1 MTKKRGPSL
10 ALVAVAILAAAITL
24 RPGATSVGPV
34 LEEIT
39 QGLGLSSASAG
50 VLTALPGFMFAAA
63 GLLAVPLSKKLGIGW
78 SIGLGLAVAAVCLL
92 VRPYVGSGVVFIF
105 VSGIALS
112 GMAVGNVLVPA
123 VIRTFGRERPAFLAG
138 IYSTGL
144 AVGGAAPLLM
154 AGLLLSVTGGWQTA
168 LAFWGWLSVGAAA
181 LWGVLLARS
190 RGMLAKPGRRSRTIQ
205 PLTPRQL
212 ELTTTDREAVPG
224 AEQATST
231 HRSSKAEHGGA
242 EISIWRSPTA
252 VALALFFGL
261 QSTNA
266 YVQFGWMSQIY
277 RDAGLSL
284 GYSSAL
290 VGVIAV
296 LGVPGG
302 FAMSW
307 LVSNST
313 RLAMWI
319 TGMGLCMVLGYTGLL
334 VAPATTPYLWALL
347 LGLGSLAFPTAL
359 ALITDRS
366 RDPGVTARVSG
377 FVQPTGYLMAGFGP
391 LVIGLI
397 HGWTGSWSLPL
408 VLMLA
413 SSFPLMYFGAKVARG
428 RYVDDELTFHGS

>member
-1 MTKKRGPSL
+1 MTNKRGPSL

-34 LEEIT
+34 LAEIT

-63 GLLAVPLSKKLGIGW
+63 GLMAVPLSRKLGIGW
-78 SIGLGLAVAAVCLL
+78 SIGVGLALAAVCLL
-92 VRPYVGSGVVFIF
+92 MRPYLGSGVVFILL
-105 VSGIALS
+105 SALALS
-112 GMAVGNVLVPA
+112 GMAIGNVLVPA
-123 VIRTFGRERPAFLAG
+123 VIRTFVRDRPAFLAG
-138 IYSTGL
+138 VYSTGL
-144 AVGGAAPLLM
+144 AVGGAAPLLI
-154 AGLLLSVTGGWQTA
+154 AGLLLAAAGGWQPA

-190 RGMLAKPGRRSRTIQ
+190 RGMLSKPGRRPRTVQ
-205 PLTPRQL
+205 RPVAEEPPLTSAEL
-212 ELTTTDREAVPG
+212 EVVAQV
-224 AEQATST
+224 
-231 HRSSKAEHGGA
+231 EHPSA
-242 EISIWRSPTA
+242 HVSIWKSPTA

-284 GYSSAL
+284 GYASAL

-307 LVSNST
+307 LVSNSP
-313 RLAMWI
+313 RLSFWI
-319 TGMGLCMVLGYTGLL
+319 TGMGMCMVAGYNGLL
-334 VAPATTPYLWALL
+334 FLPTTVPYVWAIL

-359 ALITDRS
+359 ALITERS
-366 RDPGVTARVSG
+366 RDPRVTARVSG
-377 FVQPTGYLMAGFGP
+377 FIQPVGYLMAGFGP
-391 LVIGLI
+391 LLIGLI
-397 HGWTGSWSLPL
+397 HGWTGSWTIPL

-413 SSFPLMYFGAKVARG
+413 SSVPMALFGRKVARG
-428 RYVDDELTFHGS
+428 RHVDDELAAAA